1 MRLRSN
7 GGISDR
13 EAATISRLGPRRQ
26 VTIPKNVCDELGLRA
41 GDFVEARRA
50 GNAAVIKRKRP
61 VEREDLLTPK
71 EAALVRK
78 GERQLA
84 RGEFITLDEFEKTYR

>member
-1 MRLRSN
+1 
-7 GGISDR
+7 
-13 EAATISRLGPRRQ
+13 
-26 VTIPKNVCDELGLRA
+26 LRA
-41 GDFVEARRA
+41 GDFVEVRRA

-84 RGEFITLDEFEKTYR
+84 RGEFYHPG